1 MNSLY
6 LLDINKAVVVES
18 LLVNQDAKVRLS
30 EMGVMPGTVIR
41 MVKKT
46 PFGGPILLKVNNYY
60 LSIRKEDA
68 LLIEV
73 KSYDKV

>member
-46 PFGGPILLKVNNYY
+46 PFGGPVLLKVNNYY

>member
-6 LLDINKAVVVES
+6 LLDINTAVIIES
-18 LLVNQDAKVRLS
+18 LLVNQNSKVRLS
-30 EMGVMPGTVIR
+30 EMGVMPGTIVR
-41 MVKKT
+41 LVRKT

-68 LLIEV
+68 LLIKV
-73 KSYDKV
+73 KNYDKT